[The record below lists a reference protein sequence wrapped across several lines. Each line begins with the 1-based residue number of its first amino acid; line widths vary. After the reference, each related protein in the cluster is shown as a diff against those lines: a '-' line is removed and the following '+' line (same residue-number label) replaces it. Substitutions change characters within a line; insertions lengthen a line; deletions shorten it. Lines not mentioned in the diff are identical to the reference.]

1 MTKPTFFL
9 IFLSSL
15 LLFGGSLTVNAQNT
29 TQFQEDDEKAIQPKQ
44 ANILQQLDLSRQ
56 QLNQIRLI
64 NQQFRPPLRQSNLR
78 LKAANQALDDA
89 IYSDQAD
96 ETLIQSRLR
105 DAQSAHA
112 EWIKNRTR
120 LESEISKVLNQDQ
133 LARFR
138 QFRRQNRVKNNRNR
152 LLNNQAP
159 PVQRLNRLPKQM
171 QNRPLQRRNN

>member
-1 MTKPTFFL
+1 MIKPTFFL

-15 LLFGGSLTVNAQNT
+15 ICFGASLKVGAQTN
-29 TQFQEDDEKAIQPKQ
+29 TQFQDDDERVNQPNQ
-44 ANILQQLDLSRQ
+44 SNILQQLDLSRQ

-64 NQQFRPPLRQSNLR
+64 NQQFRPPLRQSNQR

-89 IYSDQAD
+89 IYSGQSD
-96 ETLIQSRLR
+96 EALIQSRLR

-120 LESEISKVLNQDQ
+120 LESEISRVLNPNQ

-138 QFRRQNRVKNNRNR
+138 QFRRQNRANNARNR
-152 LLNNQAP
+152 LNNPAP
-159 PVQRLNRLPKQM
+159 PVQRLNRLPRQI
-171 QNRPLQRRNN
+171 QNRPVQRRNN